1 MESTK
6 IFPAALLA
14 ERLASCRREGKQV
27 VFTNGCFD
35 LLHPGHIY
43 TLIQAKALGDVLVV
57 AINSDASVK
66 RLKGEQRPI
75 LNQEERAVMLSALA
89 VVDYVT
95 IFAEDTPLE
104 VIRLLLPDML
114 VKGGDWGADA
124 VVGRDVVE
132 AHGGKVVLI
141 PYQAGFST
149 TDIIDRIATTHPK
162 HLRGLRYYGTWIT
175 ERSRRTV
182 VNTKWARETG
192 ILLLF
197 CPQRKR

>member
-1 MESTK
+1 MESA
-6 IFPAALLA
+6 IFPAPLLV
-14 ERLASCRREGKQV
+14 EHLTPLRRVGKRI

-35 LLHPGHIY
+35 LLHPGHLH

-66 RLKGEQRPI
+66 RLKGDQRPI

-95 IFAEDTPLE
+95 MFAEDTPLE
-104 VIRLLLPDML
+104 VIRLLLPDVL
-114 VKGGDWGADA
+114 VKGGDWGVDA

-132 AHGGKVVLI
+132 AHGGQVVLI

-149 TDIIDRIATTHPK
+149 TDIIERIMA
-162 HLRGLRYYGTWIT
+162 
-175 ERSRRTV
+175 
-182 VNTKWARETG
+182 A
-192 ILLLF
+192 
-197 CPQRKR
+197 QAKR

>member
-6 IFPAALLA
+6 LFPAALLA
-14 ERLASCRREGKQV
+14 ERLASLRREGKRI

-43 TLIQAKALGDVLVV
+43 TLTQAKALGDVLVV

-66 RLKGEQRPI
+66 RLKGERRPI
-75 LNQEERAVMLSALA
+75 LNQEERAVMLSALS

-104 VIRLLLPDML
+104 VIRLLLPNVL

-124 VVGRDVVE
+124 VVGREVVE
-132 AHGGKVVLI
+132 ANGGKVILI
-141 PYQAGFST
+141 PYQSGFST
-149 TDIIDRIATTHPK
+149 TDIIERIAA
-162 HLRGLRYYGTWIT
+162 RQ
-175 ERSRRTV
+175 
-182 VNTKWARETG
+182 TK
-192 ILLLF
+192 
-197 CPQRKR
+197 P

>member
-6 IFPAALLA
+6 LFPAAVLA
-14 ERLASCRREGKQV
+14 ECLASFRSEGKRI

-43 TLIQAKALGDVLVV
+43 TLTQAKALGDVLVV

-66 RLKGEQRPI
+66 RLKGERRPI
-75 LNQEERAVMLSALA
+75 LNQEERTVMLSALA
-89 VVDYVT
+89 MVDYVT

-104 VIRLLLPDML
+104 VIRLLLPDVL

-124 VVGRDVVE
+124 VVGREVVE
-132 AHGGKVVLI
+132 ANGGEVVLI

-149 TDIIDRIATTHPK
+149 TDIIERIM
-162 HLRGLRYYGTWIT
+162 
-175 ERSRRTV
+175 
-182 VNTKWARETG
+182 TG
-192 ILLLF
+192 DMK
-197 CPQRKR
+197 P

>member
-6 IFPAALLA
+6 LFPAAVLA
-14 ERLASCRREGKQV
+14 ECLASFRSEGKRI

-43 TLIQAKALGDVLVV
+43 TLTQAKALGDVLVV

-66 RLKGEQRPI
+66 RLKGERRPI

-89 VVDYVT
+89 MVDYVT

-104 VIRLLLPDML
+104 VIRLLLPDVL

-124 VVGRDVVE
+124 VVGREVVE
-132 AHGGKVVLI
+132 ANGGEVVLI

-149 TDIIDRIATTHPK
+149 TDIIERIM
-162 HLRGLRYYGTWIT
+162 
-175 ERSRRTV
+175 
-182 VNTKWARETG
+182 TG
-192 ILLLF
+192 DMK
-197 CPQRKR
+197 P